1 MNAQSDGELL
11 QAYEF
16 LKNGNTIRAK
26 TLVEDALA
34 NDLENAEVIFALRCV
49 NFWADK
55 LSEPEGATSEEQ
67 GDFLLRSWK
76 RFVSFIMDGSG
87 QFERCMNAV
96 RTGIFSAA
104 LDNFL
109 EALGSHKNP
118 REGELYCKAGIC
130 HKKLGEYETAL
141 SFLSQASAI
150 LPNVPTILAEIADCY
165 ALCGNERAAKV
176 LFRDAF
182 FLGASSVDTSFFECL
197 MILHLLRQV
206 EQKGFAGDELLE
218 WLPVYGVLYGV
229 FNIKRELRPPET
241 SKLKQAIF
249 TLESELKSGME
260 NAALLVPR
268 LINHYFWLIDHFAA
282 MQGERNSIEETLLKI
297 KLLDVNIYK
306 QYAGK
311 QNFA

>member
-1 MNAQSDGELL
+1 M
-11 QAYEF
+11 
-16 LKNGNTIRAK
+16 KNGNTIRAK

-49 NFWADK
+49 NFWAGK
-55 LSEPEGATSEEQ
+55 LAEPEGATSEEQ
-67 GDFLLRSWK
+67 GDFLLRAWT
-76 RFVSFIMDGSG
+76 RFVSLIIDDSE

-96 RTGIFSAA
+96 RTGIFSTA

-109 EALGSHKNP
+109 EALGGHKNP

-182 FLGASSVDTSFFECL
+182 FLGASSVDTSFLDCL
-197 MILHLLRQV
+197 MVLRLLKQV
-206 EQKGFAGDELLE
+206 EQKGFSGDELLE

-229 FNIKRELRPPET
+229 FNIKRELRPPEA

-249 TLESELKSGME
+249 MLESELKSGAE
-260 NAALLVPR
+260 NAVLLVPR

-282 MQGERNSIEETLLKI
+282 IQGERNSIEETLLKI

-311 QNFA
+311 RNFA

>member
-16 LKNGNTIRAK
+16 LKNGNTVRAK

-49 NFWADK
+49 NFWAEK
-55 LSEPEGATSEEQ
+55 LAEPEGETPEER
-67 GDFLLRSWK
+67 GDFLLDSWK
-76 RFVSFIMDGSG
+76 RFVPFMRDDSCTFD
-87 QFERCMNAV
+87 RCVDAA
-96 RTGIFSAA
+96 RTGIFTAA
-104 LDNFL
+104 LDDFL
-109 EALGSHKNP
+109 EALGGHKNP
-118 REGELYCKAGIC
+118 REGELFRKAGVC

-141 SFLSQASAI
+141 SFLSQASAA

-182 FLGASSVDTSFFECL
+182 FLGASSIDTSFLDCL
-197 MILHLLRQV
+197 MILHLLKQV
-206 EQKGFAGDELLE
+206 EQKGFAAAALLE
-218 WLPVYGVLYGV
+218 WVPVYGVLYGV
-229 FNIKRELRPPET
+229 FNIKRELRPPEA

-249 TLESELKSGME
+249 ALENELKEDAE
-260 NAALLVPR
+260 NSELLVPR

-306 QYAGK
+306 QYAGRR
-311 QNFA
+311 NFA

>member
-49 NFWADK
+49 NFWAGK
-55 LSEPEGATSEEQ
+55 LAEPEGATSEEQ
-67 GDFLLRSWK
+67 GDFLLRAWT
-76 RFVSFIMDGSG
+76 RFVSLIIDDSE

-96 RTGIFSAA
+96 RTGIFSTA

-109 EALGSHKNP
+109 EALGGHKNP
-118 REGELYCKAGIC
+118 REGELYCKVGIC

-182 FLGASSVDTSFFECL
+182 FLGASSVDTSFLDCL
-197 MILHLLRQV
+197 MVVRLLKQV
-206 EQKGFAGDELLE
+206 GQKGFSGDELLE

-229 FNIKRELRPPET
+229 FNIKRELRPPEA

-249 TLESELKSGME
+249 MLESELKSGAE
-260 NAALLVPR
+260 NAVLLVPR

-282 MQGERNSIEETLLKI
+282 IQGERNSIEETLLKI

-311 QNFA
+311 RNFA

>member
-1 MNAQSDGELL
+1 MHE
-11 QAYEF
+11 
-16 LKNGNTIRAK
+16 
-26 TLVEDALA
+26 
-34 NDLENAEVIFALRCV
+34 
-49 NFWADK
+49 
-55 LSEPEGATSEEQ
+55 
-67 GDFLLRSWK
+67 
-76 RFVSFIMDGSG
+76 
-87 QFERCMNAV
+87 
-96 RTGIFSAA
+96 RTGIFSTA

-109 EALGSHKNP
+109 EALGGHKNP

-150 LPNVPTILAEIADCY
+150 LPNVPTVLAEIADCY

-182 FLGASSVDTSFFECL
+182 FLGASSVDTSFLDCL
-197 MILHLLRQV
+197 MVVRLLKQV
-206 EQKGFAGDELLE
+206 EQKGFSGDELLE

-229 FNIKRELRPPET
+229 FNIKRELRPPEA

-249 TLESELKSGME
+249 MLESELKSGAE

-282 MQGERNSIEETLLKI
+282 IQGERNSIEETLLKI

-311 QNFA
+311 RNFA

>member
-34 NDLENAEVIFALRCV
+34 NDLDNAEVIFALRCV
-49 NFWADK
+49 NFWAGK
-55 LSEPEGATSEEQ
+55 LAEPEGATSEER

-76 RFVSFIMDGSG
+76 RFVSFIFDDSG
-87 QFERCMNAV
+87 QFERCMNAM
-96 RTGIFSAA
+96 RIGIFSAA
-104 LDNFL
+104 LDNFI
-109 EALGSHKNP
+109 EALGGHKNP
-118 REGELYCKAGIC
+118 REGELYYKAGIC

-141 SFLSQASAI
+141 SFLSYASTILPSVPAI
-150 LPNVPTILAEIADCY
+150 LVETADCY

-182 FLGASSVDTSFFECL
+182 FLGASSVDTSFLDCL
-197 MILHLLRQV
+197 MIVRLIKQV
-206 EQKGFAGDELLE
+206 EQKGFTGDGLLE
-218 WLPVYGVLYGV
+218 WIPVYGVVYGV
-229 FNIKRELRPPET
+229 FNVKRELRPPEA

-249 TLESELKSGME
+249 TLESELKGGTE
-260 NAALLVPR
+260 DTALLVPR

-282 MQGERNSIEETLLKI
+282 IQGERNSIEETLLKI